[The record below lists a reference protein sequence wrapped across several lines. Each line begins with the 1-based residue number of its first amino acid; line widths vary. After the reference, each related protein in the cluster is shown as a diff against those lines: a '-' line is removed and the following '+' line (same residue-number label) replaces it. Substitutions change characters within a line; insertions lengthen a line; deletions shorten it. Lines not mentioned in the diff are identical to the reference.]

1 MAKKKDKLA
10 TLESIETANHDKGYW
25 FCLYTEGDDDY
36 VEFTI
41 KQLVKDELD
50 RFENAEKTVM
60 EHSDD
65 ELLVTKEQFIDELI
79 YDLISLKHEERS
91 IHYHRKRLNGQN
103 PSQENQS

>member
-10 TLESIETANHDKGYW
+10 ALESIETANHDKGYW

-41 KQLVKDELD
+41 KRLVKDELD
-50 RFENAEKTVM
+50 RFENAEKMVL

-65 ELLVTKEQFIDELI
+65 EILASKEQFIDELI

-91 IHYHRKRLNGQN
+91 IHYRRKRLNS
-103 PSQENQS
+103 SQENQS

>member
-10 TLESIETANHDKGYW
+10 TPESIETADHDTGYW
-25 FCLYTEGDDDY
+25 FCQYTEGDDNY

-41 KQLVKDELD
+41 KRLVKDELD
-50 RFENAEKTVM
+50 RFENAEKMVL

-65 ELLVTKEQFIDELI
+65 EILASKEQFIDELI

-91 IHYHRKRLNGQN
+91 IHYRRKRLNS
-103 PSQENQS
+103 SQENQS